1 MRFMIDES
9 FVVHDRFKV
18 LCQRLR
24 DVAFWGPGNGGTQ
37 IIRHS

>member
-9 FVVHDRFKV
+9 FVVDDRFKV
-18 LCQRLR
+18 LCRRLR
-24 DVAFWGPGNGGTQ
+24 DVAFLGPGNGGTQ